1 MNNDEQNCSNH
12 LSLTDVMSPFK
23 QDEHT
28 GFHIDVLQTDDELSE
43 CYVLG
48 YN

>member
-12 LSLTDVMSPFK
+12 LSSTDVVSTFK
-23 QDEHT
+23 QDENT
-28 GFHIDVLQTDDELSE
+28 YFQFDALRTDDELSE